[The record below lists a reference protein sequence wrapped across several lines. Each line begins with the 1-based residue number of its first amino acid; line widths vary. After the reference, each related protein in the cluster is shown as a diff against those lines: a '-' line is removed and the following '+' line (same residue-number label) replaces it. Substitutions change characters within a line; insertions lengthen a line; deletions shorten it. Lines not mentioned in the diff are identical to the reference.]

1 MSLHTD
7 FPPVSMAACR
17 CVPLCALSGQE
28 ENPEFDLRALH
39 MRLLIEG
46 GMNLAHW
53 EAFVKHFEETVY
65 SLSEIPQ
72 QQQQS
77 AIAWLHSTR
86 HAFRPAEPQEIEAFK
101 AQKAGKAPA
110 KCPFH

>member
-1 MSLHTD
+1 
-7 FPPVSMAACR
+7 MAACQ
-17 CVPLCALSGQE
+17 CLPLCALSGQ

-65 SLSEIPQ
+65 SLSETPQQQQQ

-86 HAFRPAEPQEIEAFK
+86 HVLRHAEPQEIKAFK
-101 AQKAGKAPA
+101 AHKAGKAPA
-110 KCPFH
+110 KRPFH